1 MNYTAP
7 YKNSDQLRGAFFG
20 QCENFAN
27 LGWQLVGR
35 MCCYDR
41 VREQWVMGLV
51 LVATLFSLGVAVPM
65 ILVSYPGNECL
76 LFVRWAVDNKH
87 FTSFEA
93 QYSEEANILVMAS
106 CSLC

>member
-1 MNYTAP
+1 
-7 YKNSDQLRGAFFG
+7 
-20 QCENFAN
+20 
-27 LGWQLVGR
+27 

-76 LFVRWAVDNKH
+76 LFVRWAAAIKH
-87 FTSFEA
+87 LAPFKA
-93 QYSEEANILVMAS
+93 QYSEKVTIIAS
-106 CSLC
+106 FSHSEDLC

>member
-1 MNYTAP
+1 
-7 YKNSDQLRGAFFG
+7 
-20 QCENFAN
+20 
-27 LGWQLVGR
+27 

-76 LFVRWAVDNKH
+76 LFVRWALASKH
-87 FTSFEA
+87 F
-93 QYSEEANILVMAS
+93 L
-106 CSLC
+106 

>member
-1 MNYTAP
+1 
-7 YKNSDQLRGAFFG
+7 
-20 QCENFAN
+20 
-27 LGWQLVGR
+27 

-76 LFVRWAVDNKH
+76 LFVRWALAIKH
-87 FTSFEA
+87 FTFFQA
-93 QYSEEANILVMAS
+93 Q
-106 CSLC
+106 